1 MAERGALILNEVLPA
16 ELRVALDQDAEAQD
30 VTLND
35 AAGAILAEHFGL
47 AWEYSG
53 KGYQPRAQQ
62 FKLRVPE
69 ALHLKIRIEAAL
81 NPQTVVRG
89 IAVSVLADHYGL
101 AAISPTRRPRSVP
114 S

>member
-16 ELRVALDQDAEAQD
+16 ELRIALDRDGEAQD

-35 AAGAILAEHFGL
+35 VAGAILAKHFGL

-53 KGYQPRAQQ
+53 RTYQPRASQ

-69 ALHLKIRIEAAL
+69 ALHLKIRVEAAL
-81 NPQTVVRG
+81 DPQTVVRG
-89 IAVSVLADHYGL
+89 IAISALADHYGL
-101 AAISPTRRPRSVP
+101 AAIAPTRRPRSVP